1 MDAFMR
7 FALNVRE
14 IVRKDP
20 VLVVAIVLAII
31 SCAAVPPDA
40 AYAEYVDL
48 RTIGMLFSLMTIMAG
63 LSRLGVFRIACRHL
77 LSAVRGPRRLA
88 LALTLL
94 AFFSSML
101 ITNDVALV
109 TFVPFALLALRTLDS
124 PRHACFTVVM
134 MTIAA
139 NLGSMLTPIGNPQNL
154 YLYST
159 SHMALTDFLLLMLPY
174 AAAALVLLVGA
185 IAFFGRIPEHAK
197 EKAAR
202 SVDAG
207 NPASSSEDGSADSPA
222 TCGEADNAA
231 SAADANETPQLASD
245 ADDPAPSPLRVLP
258 WAALFVLALLSVA
271 HILPYQAI
279 VAVTIVVALAA
290 DRRAL
295 LHVDYALL
303 FTFIAFFVF
312 VGNVGRIEVVSA
324 ALAQLIDGH
333 ELAVSVIA
341 SQVLSN
347 VPAAILLSGF
357 TSNFAALIVG
367 TNLGGLGTPIA
378 SMASLISY
386 KQVALVLPREKG
398 RYFML
403 FTVWNIAFL
412 AVLAVLAAVLEV
424 L

>member
-1 MDAFMR
+1 MDTFMR
-7 FALNVRE
+7 VALNVRE

-20 VLVVAIVLAII
+20 VLVVAVVLALC

-48 RTIGMLFSLMTIMAG
+48 RTIGMLFSLMTIMCG

-77 LSAVRGPRRLA
+77 LRAVRGPRRLA
-88 LALTLL
+88 LSLTLL

-109 TFVPFALLALRTLDS
+109 TFVPFALLALRTLNS

-139 NLGSMLTPIGNPQNL
+139 NLGSMLTPVGNPQNL
-154 YLYST
+154 YLYSI
-159 SHMALTDFLLLMLPY
+159 SHMRIGEFVLLMLPY
-174 AAAALVLLVGA
+174 AAASLALLVGA
-185 IAFFGRIPEHAK
+185 IALFGKIPERTQTSATRGAKPDDNEHAD
-197 EKAAR
+197 EI
-202 SVDAG
+202 
-207 NPASSSEDGSADSPA
+207 
-222 TCGEADNAA
+222 
-231 SAADANETPQLASD
+231 PQLATD
-245 ADDPAPSPLRVLP
+245 ADDPAPSPLRALP
-258 WAALFVLALLSVA
+258 WATLFVLALLSVA

-279 VAVTIVVALAA
+279 VVATIAVALIA

-295 LHVDYALL
+295 AHVDYALL
-303 FTFIAFFVF
+303 VTFIAFFVF
-312 VGNVGRIEVVSA
+312 VGNVGRIEMVSA

-357 TSNFAALIVG
+357 TSNFAALVVG
-367 TNLGGLGTPIA
+367 TNLGGLGTLIA

-403 FTVWNIAFL
+403 FTVWNVAFL
-412 AVLAVLAAVLEV
+412 AILAAFALI
-424 L
+424 LG

>member
-1 MDAFMR
+1 MDTFMR
-7 FALNVRE
+7 VALNVRE

-20 VLVVAIVLAII
+20 VLVVAVVLALC

-48 RTIGMLFSLMTIMAG
+48 RTIGMLFSLMTIMCG

-77 LSAVRGPRRLA
+77 LRAVRGPRRLA
-88 LALTLL
+88 LSLTLL

-109 TFVPFALLALRTLDS
+109 TFVPFALLALRTLNS

-139 NLGSMLTPIGNPQNL
+139 NLGSMLTPVGNPQNL
-154 YLYST
+154 YLYSI
-159 SHMALTDFLLLMLPY
+159 SHMRIGEFVLLMLPY
-174 AAAALVLLVGA
+174 AAASLALLVGA
-185 IAFFGRIPEHAK
+185 IALFGKIPERTQTSATRGAKPDDNEHAD
-197 EKAAR
+197 EI
-202 SVDAG
+202 
-207 NPASSSEDGSADSPA
+207 
-222 TCGEADNAA
+222 
-231 SAADANETPQLASD
+231 PQLATD
-245 ADDPAPSPLRVLP
+245 ADDPAPSPLRALP
-258 WAALFVLALLSVA
+258 WATLFVLALLSVA

-279 VAVTIVVALAA
+279 VVATIAVALIA

-295 LHVDYALL
+295 AHVDYALL
-303 FTFIAFFVF
+303 VTFIAFFVF
-312 VGNVGRIEVVSA
+312 VGNVGRIEMVSA

-357 TSNFAALIVG
+357 TSNFAALVVG
-367 TNLGGLGTPIA
+367 TNLGGLGTLIA

-403 FTVWNIAFL
+403 FTVWNVVFL
-412 AVLAVLAAVLEV
+412 AILAAFALI
-424 L
+424 LG

>member
-367 TNLGGLGTPIA
+367 TNLGGLGTLIA

-386 KQVALVLPREKG
+386 KQVTLVLPREKG

-424 L
+424 I